1 MDVFVSDLARIVHF
15 VYKESDFTTY
25 QRFIFTPIEMMK
37 FYLSDEDLLDKNAN
51 PDNIKYNTIINGTCN
66 MNSVLKAQSIGS
78 KGHYLNVSN

>member
-1 MDVFVSDLARIVHF
+1 
-15 VYKESDFTTY
+15 
-25 QRFIFTPIEMMK
+25 MMK

-78 KGHYLNVSN
+78 KGHYLNVSD